1 MPDVTIANE
10 ASADP
15 HAYARFTRRVQG
27 VLVDAIIL
35 MFILAGAL
43 VVAVSLASDNIV
55 RILGFYRR
63 RHLAVLRA
71 AVGVPDR
78 RNDWPLSLQYAR
90 GR

>member
-27 VLVDAIIL
+27 VLVDAIIFML
-35 MFILAGAL
+35 ILAGAL

-55 RILGFYRR
+55 RILGFTV
-63 RHLAVLRA
+63 AATWLRA

-78 RNDWPLSLQYAR
+78 RNDRPLSLQYAR